1 MSINTGP
8 LDEGTV
14 IFKKIS
20 EDEIGI
26 FGVALTPGSQA
37 AVTTKNGD
45 VVTVLVGEI
54 IDEQQGIRTATFEWI
69 EEDPTETLEPGQAIY
84 RKDNHL
90 GQYIIVG
97 RDLTE
102 GATATVITKNGGTH
116 EVTVGEIQADDGTVQ
131 SALYRRNYPPIP
143 DGQAIYRHGTDTDE
157 YFIEGPNLEEGK
169 DVKVTTKTGKT
180 HTVTVDD
187 VITVTEEGTVLA
199 TYIKH
204 QPTDAELTKGGRC
217 IFREID
223 GSWFVIGQNLA
234 IGQSVR
240 VSTRKGTQTV
250 KITAITKEEDG
261 IQLARYTWPKKKKK

>member
-1 MSINTGP
+1 MSMSTGP

-97 RDLTE
+97 RDLT
-102 GATATVITKNGGTH
+102 
-116 EVTVGEIQADDGTVQ
+116 
-131 SALYRRNYPPIP
+131 
-143 DGQAIYRHGTDTDE
+143 
-157 YFIEGPNLEEGK
+157 
-169 DVKVTTKTGKT
+169 
-180 HTVTVDD
+180 
-187 VITVTEEGTVLA
+187 
-199 TYIKH
+199 
-204 QPTDAELTKGGRC
+204 
-217 IFREID
+217 
-223 GSWFVIGQNLA
+223 
-234 IGQSVR
+234 
-240 VSTRKGTQTV
+240 
-250 KITAITKEEDG
+250 
-261 IQLARYTWPKKKKK
+261 